1 MKQGLFWTVMGLVLG
16 AAVAWA
22 LLGPPASL
30 EAGSMHRGPA
40 EVGSLNGASPQG
52 L

>member
-1 MKQGLFWTVMGLVLG
+1 MKQGLVWTVMGLVLG

-30 EAGSMHRGPA
+30 EAGSAHRGTVA
-40 EVGSLNGASPQG
+40 VGSLDGASPQG